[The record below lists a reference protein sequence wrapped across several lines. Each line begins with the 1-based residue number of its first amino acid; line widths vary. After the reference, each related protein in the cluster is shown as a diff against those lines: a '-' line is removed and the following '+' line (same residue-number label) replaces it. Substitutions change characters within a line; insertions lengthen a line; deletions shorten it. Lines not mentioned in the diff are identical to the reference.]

1 MHSKSCPNIC
11 WELLIVTLTF
21 PFLVMH
27 GNLGTECEIKN
38 PFYDEMSYAPKA
50 FEWALSAE
58 NFISLQL
65 LSSPWSLQAIISI
78 YF

>member
-1 MHSKSCPNIC
+1 
-11 WELLIVTLTF
+11 VTLTF

-58 NFISLQL
+58 NFIFLQL
-65 LSSPWSLQAIISI
+65 LSNP
-78 YF
+78 